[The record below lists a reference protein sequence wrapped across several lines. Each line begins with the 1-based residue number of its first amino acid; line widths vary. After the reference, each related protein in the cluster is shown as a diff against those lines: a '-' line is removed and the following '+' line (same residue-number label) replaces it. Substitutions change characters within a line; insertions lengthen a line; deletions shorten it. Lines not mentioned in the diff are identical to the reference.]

1 MMMMRIL
8 QTVSVKQVLTEMSKY
23 KLQKRFKDN
32 KQQLKK
38 ECDQLLF
45 ELKKLERTKK
55 FTPSGLKTQF
65 DKEIEMRKE
74 KIKLIDF
81 QIEQLD
87 MLSIGSEL
95 HDQDIQA
102 IIDIKVGD
110 NWDEVAKGK
119 TIVIKDGIIVEI
131 RER

>member
-1 MMMMRIL
+1 MRIL

-23 KLQKRFKDN
+23 KLLKKYKDN

-38 ECDQLLF
+38 ECEQLLF
-45 ELKKLERTKK
+45 EMKKLDRTRKY
-55 FTPSGLKTQF
+55 TPAGLKSQF
-65 DKEIEMRKE
+65 DKEIDIRKE

-87 MLSIGSEL
+87 LLPLGSEL
-95 HDQDIQA
+95 NDQDVQA
-102 IIDIKVGD
+102 LIDIKVGD
-110 NWDEVAKGK
+110 NWEEVTKGK
-119 TIVIKDGIIVEI
+119 TIIIKDGTIIEI

>member
-1 MMMMRIL
+1 MRIL

-23 KLQKRFKDN
+23 KLLKKYKNN

-45 ELKKLERTKK
+45 EMKKLERTRK
-55 FTPSGLKTQF
+55 FTQTGLKTQF
-65 DKEIEMRKE
+65 DKEIAMRKE
-74 KIKLIDF
+74 KVKLIDF

-87 MLSIGSEL
+87 LLPIGSEL

-110 NWDEVAKGK
+110 NWEEITKGK
-119 TIVIKDGIIVEI
+119 TIVIKDGIITEI

>member
-1 MMMMRIL
+1 MRIL

-23 KLQKRFKDN
+23 KLLKKYKNN

-45 ELKKLERTKK
+45 EMKKLERTRK
-55 FTPSGLKTQF
+55 FTQTGLKTQF
-65 DKEIEMRKE
+65 DKEIAMRKE
-74 KIKLIDF
+74 KVKLIDF

-87 MLSIGSEL
+87 LLPIGSEL

-110 NWDEVAKGK
+110 NWEEITKGK
-119 TIVIKDGIIVEI
+119 TIVITDGIITEI

>member
-1 MMMMRIL
+1 MRIL

-23 KLQKRFKDN
+23 KLLNKYKNN

-45 ELKKLERTKK
+45 EMKKLERTRKY
-55 FTPSGLKTQF
+55 TSGGLKTQF
-65 DKEIEMRKE
+65 DKEIDMRKE

-87 MLSIGSEL
+87 MLPIGSEL

-102 IIDIKVGD
+102 VIDVKIGD
-110 NWDEVAKGK
+110 NWEELTKGK
-119 TIVIKDGIIVEI
+119 TIVIKDGIITDI